1 MWVLLSLFLVTTIGQ
16 LVFTSVILLRERHV
30 DKLEVTFVLVAD
42 WLVLKSLM
50 ALLGDY
56 VILVLRRL

>member
-1 MWVLLSLFLVTTIGQ
+1 MWVLLSCFLVTTIAQ
-16 LVFTSVILLRERHV
+16 LVFTSVIFLRERHV